1 MNIISSRWVM
11 PNILVHGNPV
21 PMGSQ
26 SVLFMPTHGNSE
38 RGLIS
43 RVGGVNN
50 RYAVVS

>member
-1 MNIISSRWVM
+1 MLNTLAHDEHI
-11 PNILVHGNPV
+11 N
-21 PMGSQ
+21 MGS
-26 SVLFMPTHGNSE
+26 LWAILNRTHGNSA